1 MYLKILSSPFSA
13 AIRQMK
19 GANGIVIEQAGQFS
33 PLNPSLFMN
42 KLFFSLILFFAFTLS
57 AHAQI
62 NKGNWLLGGE
72 ISGGSANQKDTK
84 ADTLFSKYSGI
95 TLTPRIGWFVGN
107 NWVIGVAPS
116 YSGSSYES
124 SGVNGQIYHST
135 SFSIAPFV
143 RYYKSIH
150 EKWAII
156 TEFSG
161 ISLTTSS
168 NNRENINT
176 RQKDESSFN
185 GYQIG
190 LYVRPGITYFL
201 SPKVGIEA
209 SLGSIGF
216 GYTRNNRTTKLS
228 GVTTELEDS
237 SSSFNGSI
245 SLSSLVQNMSIGL
258 HIYLP

>member
-1 MYLKILSSPFSA
+1 
-13 AIRQMK
+13 MK
-19 GANGIVIEQAGQFS
+19 PIITTLV
-33 PLNPSLFMN
+33 
-42 KLFFSLILFFAFTLS
+42 ILFTFAFS

-62 NKGNWLLGGE
+62 NKGNWLLGGD
-72 ISGGSANQKDTK
+72 ISGGSGNQKDTK
-84 ADTLFSKYSGI
+84 ADTLFSKYSGL

-116 YSGSSYES
+116 YSGNSYES

-156 TEFSG
+156 TEFNG
-161 ISLTTSS
+161 INLTTSS
-168 NNRENINT
+168 SNREDINT
-176 RQKDESSFN
+176 LQKYEYSLNS
-185 GYQIG
+185 YQIG
-190 LYVRPGITYFL
+190 LYIRPGLTYFL

-216 GYTRNNRTTKLS
+216 GYTRFNRTTKLS

-237 SSSFNGSI
+237 SSGFNGSI
-245 SLSSLVQNMSIGL
+245 SLSSLVQNLSIGL